1 MKFRIPIL
9 VLLHGPLMFLP
20 PLAAQ
25 PQGLSLQEAVRIA
38 LEKHPS
44 VEATAAQVSAA
55 GSRIDAARGGY
66 LPQVNFSESWM
77 RSNNPVFVFGALLTQ
92 RQFTEANFAIDR
104 LNRPDFVNNF
114 QSQVVVDQVV
124 YDARQ
129 IRSQVRSA
137 ELGRSIASQ
146 DLRRA
151 RMDVIANVVRRY
163 YGFVLA
169 RESLAVATEAVKS
182 AEADLVRAE
191 AVRSAGLA
199 TDADVLSIRVHVSAM
214 REQQIRRGY
223 DAEVAQ
229 AALNEA
235 LGLPLETRH
244 DLTTPLTAAP
254 LESLTLDQYEKTA
267 LAERPELRQAE
278 LARTIAETQVS
289 AARGSLLPRVG
300 LRGMFEADRGQFV
313 RKAGA
318 NWLVGA
324 TLNWNVFNG
333 NTNRARI
340 QEAGEMLRSA
350 RAQETQASRGV
361 RLQVHSAF
369 ADFQAAKERIEVA
382 SAAVSMAEESLRIIK
397 NRFEAGLTTVT
408 ELLRNETALLDAR
421 TRRLAAVY
429 DQRVAAAMLERASG
443 TLSVDSGAIR

>member
-1 MKFRIPIL
+1 MKVRIPIL
-9 VLLHGPLMFLP
+9 VLWHVPLTLLP
-20 PLAAQ
+20 PLAGQ
-25 PQGLSLQEAVRIA
+25 SQTLSLSEAVRIA
-38 LEKHPS
+38 VDKHPS
-44 VEATAAQVSAA
+44 VEATQAQVSAA
-55 GSRIDAARGGY
+55 ESRIGAARGGY
-66 LPQVNFSESWM
+66 LPQVNYSESWM
-77 RSNNPVFVFGALLTQ
+77 RSNNPVFVFSSLLTQ
-92 RQFTEANFAIDR
+92 RQFTEANFAIGP
-104 LNRPDFVNNF
+104 LNRPGFVNNF

-124 YDARQ
+124 FDARQ

-137 ELGRSIASQ
+137 QLGKSIASQ
-146 DLRRA
+146 DLRRT

-163 YGFVLA
+163 YGMVLA

-182 AEADLVRAE
+182 AEADLRRAE
-191 AVRSAGLA
+191 AVRGAGMA

-214 REQQIRRGY
+214 REQQIRRSY
-223 DAEVAQ
+223 DVDVAR

-235 LGLPLETRH
+235 LGLPLETPH
-244 DLTTPLTAAP
+244 EPTTPLTQAP
-254 LESLTLDQYEKTA
+254 LDSLTLDQYEKTA

-278 LARTIAETQVS
+278 LARTVAETQVS
-289 AARGSLLPRVG
+289 AARGSLLPKVG
-300 LRGMFEADRGQFV
+300 LRGMFEADRQQFV
-313 RKAGA
+313 RKGGA

-333 NTNRARI
+333 NSSRARI
-340 QEAGEMLRSA
+340 EEASGLLRSA

-361 RLQVHSAF
+361 RLQVRAAY
-369 ADFQAAKERIEVA
+369 ADFQSARERIEVA
-382 SAAVSMAEESLRIIK
+382 GAAVAMAEESLRIIK

-421 TRRLAAVY
+421 MRKLAAIY